1 MLTMQKRVKA
11 EGGIVSFRLPEE
23 LQNMELDVFVC
34 QANLSSEKT
43 SGGTG
48 KKHMKDVLGSWQGK
62 MKIAFDFDA
71 PLDDFKEYM

>member
-11 EGGIVSFRLPEE
+11 DGRFVSFRLPEE

-34 QANLSSEKT
+34 QANRCSGKT
-43 SGGTG
+43 ADGTER
-48 KKHMKDVLGSWQGK
+48 KQMKDVMGSWKGRMQT
-62 MKIAFDFDA
+62 ASDFDA